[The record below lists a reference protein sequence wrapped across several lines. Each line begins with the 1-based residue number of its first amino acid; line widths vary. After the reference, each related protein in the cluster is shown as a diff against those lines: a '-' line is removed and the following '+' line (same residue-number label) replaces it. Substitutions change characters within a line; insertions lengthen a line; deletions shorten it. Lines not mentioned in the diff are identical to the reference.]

1 MILKEIFIGWIG
13 IMINYLC
20 LTYNYD
26 IAWSSALRQF
36 LWRTYSS
43 QLVKS
48 IALSSLSSLIVKLA
62 IISRDTEKKNTPY
75 LDELLKL
82 TNKPLTIT
90 IKRSTYLNF
99 LHNISHHFS
108 VNSML
113 LKPGVQKYYKPKLF
127 FDLIISEKN
136 VP

>member
-1 MILKEIFIGWIG
+1 MILHGQVR
-13 IMINYLC
+13 
-20 LTYNYD
+20 YD
-26 IAWSSALRQF
+26 NFFDAC
-36 LWRTYSS
+36 TYSS

-48 IALSSLSSLIVKLA
+48 IALSSLSSLIVKLT
-62 IISRDTEKKNTPY
+62 IISRDTEKKHTPY

-82 TNKPLTIT
+82 TNKTSNHNHQKKHVFKFP
-90 IKRSTYLNF
+90 S
-99 LHNISHHFS
+99 HNISQHFS

-127 FDLIISEKN
+127 FDLIISKKN

>member
-1 MILKEIFIGWIG
+1 MILHGQVR
-13 IMINYLC
+13 
-20 LTYNYD
+20 YD
-26 IAWSSALRQF
+26 NFFDAC
-36 LWRTYSS
+36 TYSS

-48 IALSSLSSLIVKLA
+48 IALSSLSSLIVKLT
-62 IISRDTEKKNTPY
+62 IISRDTEKKHTAY

-82 TNKPLTIT
+82 TNKTSNHNLQKKHVFKFPAQ
-90 IKRSTYLNF
+90 
-99 LHNISHHFS
+99 NISHHFS

-127 FDLIISEKN
+127 FDLIISKRN